1 MFVMLNQIT
10 ADMKEAMKAG
20 DKPRLNVIRM
30 LRAALKD
37 KEIET
42 GQALSA
48 DDVIAV
54 VGKLIKQRKDS
65 ATQFSEADRQ
75 DLADKELAE
84 IEVLDVYMPEQMDEA
99 AITQA
104 VSAAIAASGASGMK
118 DMGKVMG
125 QLKALQGKAD
135 MGLVSVQV
143 KALLQA

>member
-1 MFVMLNQIT
+1 MLNQIT
-10 ADMKEAMKAG
+10 ADMKDAMKAG
-20 DKPRLNVIRM
+20 DKSRLNVIRM

-37 KEIET
+37 KEIAS
-42 GQALSA
+42 GQPLSA
-48 DDVIAV
+48 EDVIAV
-54 VGKLIKQRKDS
+54 VGRLIKQRKDS
-65 ATQFSEADRQ
+65 AAQYGEANRQ

-84 IEVLDVYMPEQMDEA
+84 IDVLNVYMPEQMDEA

-104 VSAAIAASGASGMK
+104 VSNAIAASGASGMK

-135 MGLVSVQV
+135 MGLVSAQV

>member
-1 MFVMLNQIT
+1 MFFMLNQIT

-42 GQALSA
+42 GQALST

-65 ATQFSEADRQ
+65 ATQYSEADRQ

-104 VSAAIAASGASGMK
+104 VSAAIAASGANGMK

-135 MGLVSVQV
+135 MGLVSAQV

>member
-1 MFVMLNQIT
+1 MLNQIT

-37 KEIET
+37 KEIAAGE
-42 GQALSA
+42 ALST

-54 VGKLIKQRKDS
+54 VGRLIKQRKDS
-65 ATQFSEADRQ
+65 ATQYSDADRQ

-84 IEVLDVYMPEQMDEA
+84 IEVLNVYMPAQMDEA

-104 VSAAIAASGASGMK
+104 VSEAIAASGASGMK

-125 QLKALQGKAD
+125 QLKALQGQAD
-135 MGLVSVQV
+135 MGLVSAQV

>member
-1 MFVMLNQIT
+1 MLNQIT